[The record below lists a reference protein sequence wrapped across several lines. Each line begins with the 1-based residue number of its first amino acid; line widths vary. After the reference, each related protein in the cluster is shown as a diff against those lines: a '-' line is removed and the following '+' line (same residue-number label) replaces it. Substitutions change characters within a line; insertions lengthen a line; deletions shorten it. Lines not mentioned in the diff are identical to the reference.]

1 MIEEK
6 DRQLLQYEDTRSQQE
21 QQLIEQHMKIEELQ
35 KALKVQPIVSKRVH
49 FLAELQRSCSRLM
62 FWRKAGGQLSV
73 RTDGRAYVSLSSLTR

>member
-35 KALKVQPIVSKRVH
+35 KALKVQSIVSKR
-49 FLAELQRSCSRLM
+49 
-62 FWRKAGGQLSV
+62 GQFF
-73 RTDGRAYVSLSSLTR
+73 

>member
-35 KALKVQPIVSKRVH
+35 KALKVQSCLLKGIKGTVLSFKRH
-49 FLAELQRSCSRLM
+49 
-62 FWRKAGGQLSV
+62 
-73 RTDGRAYVSLSSLTR
+73 